1 MTDATDTQPRAV
13 AEAES
18 LRRQA
23 VSAIE
28 DYQPDLAA
36 SLLDQAWELLED
48 LPRACAALPEA
59 CETRARI
66 RLAQRDRKS
75 VV

>member
-1 MTDATDTQPRAV
+1 MTDATDTQSRAV

-36 SLLDQAWELLED
+36 SLLDQAWGLLEN
-48 LPRACAALPEA
+48 
-59 CETRARI
+59 
-66 RLAQRDRKS
+66 KKK
-75 VV
+75 

>member
-36 SLLDQAWELLED
+36 SLLDQAWEA
-48 LPRACAALPEA
+48 P
-59 CETRARI
+59 
-66 RLAQRDRKS
+66 
-75 VV
+75 